1 MSDKDY
7 ASEVGE
13 MIDWSFFIS
22 ETPSEELIYFTD
34 CWECFCSK
42 LSNPTIYD
50 TLNSPHFLINEII
63 IELNINEKDNSK
75 HLNYFRESATT
86 NKSFYFLFTSELQA
100 LWNMLVNELQN
111 PNKDV
116 LLKIAYEI
124 KEKFMQDEFV
134 SYLEGKTKQVIFDKK
149 DKEKIKKSAAVI
161 IFEFIYRQFEIK
173 TISNLC
179 DKVFSSYYEID
190 YPNGKRILKEEMEK
204 LTFDDR
210 LSRLFEILTQKEKY
224 QYVVFYVSGLHL
236 SQEETFD
243 DVTFYNPLVSKKLK
257 GFNPNEECFH
267 NANYEIGSNVLA
279 KVFCKDTLFGVNIA
293 KKQVSEI
300 CDYLKLLYRTEADY
314 KIFSD
319 EYLICDEA
327 LNIISYSG
335 SNDTKSLYDL
345 SIDRI
350 RNNSQKDVSV
360 IYKNLFDNISG
371 SDNKAIKDA
380 LHFYRKGIESDNQEE
395 KLLNLWISLENV
407 FSGVSIKLSNENED
421 KTKFS
426 KISDCLKH
434 YLIFRYFYS
443 CGWSIYDSFQH
454 YFTSVNVV
462 NSRRVSRILLSA
474 EDSKEINIVTSSK
487 NGFSLFDFINLL
499 NKFGKCTDNCI
510 FNEELNKTIEF
521 YKSNKTFTNAI
532 NAIEPTIKNE
542 LLMIYRQRNQI
553 VHKASY
559 DTTLLN
565 FYISKLQFV
574 TTVFLRDLIANMP
587 NEKSINNFILNQY
600 IKVEKIRNIIKN
612 NSVASPEEILNK

>member
-1 MSDKDY
+1 MPDKDY

-86 NKSFYFLFTSELQA
+86 HKSFYFLFTSELQA

-210 LSRLFEILTQKEKY
+210 LSRLFEILTQKERY
-224 QYVVFYVSGLHL
+224 QYVVFYVKGLHL

-257 GFNPNEECFH
+257 GFTSNEECFH
-267 NANYEIGSNVLA
+267 NANYETGSNVLV

-319 EYLICDEA
+319 EYLICDESM
-327 LNIISYSG
+327 NIVSHSR

-350 RNNSQKDVSV
+350 RNNSQKNISV
-360 IYKNLFDNISG
+360 IYKNLFDSISD
-371 SDNKAIKDA
+371 SDSKAIKNA

-407 FSGVSIKLSNENED
+407 FSGVSIKLSKENED

-443 CGWSIYDSFQH
+443 CGWSIYDRFQY
-454 YFTSVNVV
+454 YFKSVNIV

-474 EDSKEINIVTSSK
+474 EDSKKINIVTSSK

>member
-1 MSDKDY
+1 
-7 ASEVGE
+7 

-22 ETPSEELIYFTD
+22 ENPSEELIYFTD

-75 HLNYFRESATT
+75 HLNYFRESANTH
-86 NKSFYFLFTSELQA
+86 KSFYFLFTAELQA

-124 KEKFMQDEFV
+124 KEKFMQDEFI

-149 DKEKIKKSAAVI
+149 DKEKIKKSVTVI

-210 LSRLFEILTQKEKY
+210 LSRLFEILTQKERY
-224 QYVVFYVSGLHL
+224 QYVVFYVKGLHL

-257 GFNPNEECFH
+257 GFTPNEECFH
-267 NANYEIGSNVLA
+267 NENYEIGSNVLV
-279 KVFCKDTLFGVNIA
+279 KVVCKDTLFGVNIA

-319 EYLICDEA
+319 EYLICDESM
-327 LNIISYSG
+327 NIVSHSG

-443 CGWSIYDSFQH
+443 CGWSIYYSFQH
-454 YFTSVNVV
+454 YFKSVNIV

-474 EDSKEINIVTSSK
+474 EDSKEINILTSSK

-510 FNEELNKTIEF
+510 FNEELYKTVEF

-565 FYISKLQFV
+565 YYISKLQFV